1 MNRYRTTLFALAL
14 ALPGPAWSRSSTQQE
29 ACDSLK
35 TLAARVLGDQKLDCR
50 PQGEKLA
57 VEGPE
62 DAFQQVRA
70 AAFPHDR
77 YQEFPVVRRDD
88 SPVAPL
94 TSPAAAER
102 ILALGP
108 TFEGL
113 TPDVNF
119 DGDFAPSGSFL
130 LAGGPPGS
138 QPSGPPGSKPQ
149 APSVPP
155 GSRPGTNPPGSR
167 PGNGNDAPPSSG
179 LPPSR
184 PTPVFIPQAPP
195 PNYWN
200 TVDWGTVPIW
210 ANLPSDWEQNEFDEQ
225 NGRYVTRWYRYS
237 QPFVSDY
244 WTKDAQA
251 VTRRMGVDDVSFG
264 LVSRQVFETKECY
277 YQGVYNLDWNSFEG
291 RYDGRF
297 SHYRA
302 ACRRS
307 ESYGGAERRNIR
319 VHFDM
324 QGRSLLPWETEVV
337 RASFDGRSAGVGVES
352 SAFQYSR
359 SSMGDAVYFRAEA
372 KLRTAP
378 DADGVTAELVPDGQ
392 TLKLRVFDKWAGYY
406 AGETLEVAVKLMYVT
421 PGWFTKNVPADV
433 RAYAQGNQIRWTPLV
448 PPGAPGSGG
457 GFNETLKTDEVQAK
471 GCRTYYI
478 ESWSF
483 RRANNAQP
491 DNMSLISSSGVVQKG
506 ASKRIKLCP

>member
-1 MNRYRTTLFALAL
+1 MNHYRTAALFALAL
-14 ALPGPAWSRSSTQQE
+14 ALPGPAWSRSSTQE

-35 TLAARVLGDQKLDCR
+35 NIATKVLGDAQVLDCR
-50 PQGEKLA
+50 PQGEELA
-57 VEGPE
+57 VDGPE
-62 DAFQQVRA
+62 AAFQKVRA
-70 AAFPHDR
+70 AAFPQDL
-77 YQEFPVVRRDD
+77 YQEFPVVRREA
-88 SPVAPL
+88 SPVSPL
-94 TSPAAAER
+94 TKSAAAPER
-102 ILALGP
+102 VLALGP

-119 DGDFAPSGSFL
+119 DGDFAPAGSFL

-138 QPSGPPGSKPQ
+138 KPSG
-149 APSVPP
+149 PP

-167 PGNGNDAPPSSG
+167 PGNGNDEPPSSG
-179 LPPSR
+179 PPPSR
-184 PTPVFIPQAPP
+184 PTPVFIPKAPP

-225 NGRYVTRWYRYS
+225 NNRYVTRWYPHSR
-237 QPFVSDY
+237 PFVRDIG
-244 WTKDAQA
+244 WTKDAQS
-251 VTRRMGVDDVSFG
+251 VTRRMGVDAVSFS
-264 LVSRQVFETKECY
+264 LVSRQVVETKECY
-277 YQGVYNLDWNSFEG
+277 YQGVYDLNWNDFEG

-307 ESYGGAERRNIR
+307 ESYSDADRRNIQ
-319 VHFDM
+319 VSFDM
-324 QGRSLLPWETEVV
+324 QGQSLWPWETEVV
-337 RASFDGRSAGVGVES
+337 RASFDGRNVGVGVES
-352 SAFQYSR
+352 SAFRYSQ
-359 SSMGDAVYFRAEA
+359 SSMGDTVHVRAEA
-372 KLRTAP
+372 KLRSAP
-378 DADGVTAELVPDGQ
+378 DENGVTAELVPDGQ

-433 RAYAQGNQIRWTPLV
+433 RAYAQGNQIRWAPSA

-457 GFNETLKTDEVQAK
+457 GFNETLKTDEIQPK

-478 ESWSF
+478 ESF

-491 DNMSLISSSGVVQKG
+491 DNMSLMSSSGVVQKG
-506 ASKRIKLCP
+506 ASQRIKLCP